1 MTPAEPVVARG
12 GAERVVRRA
21 AARTSGV
28 RRATRCIKNAE
39 LHNLSEITT
48 SFVGMSSEPPPSMMG
63 DVASPEGQAGS
74 GNAGEERIRL
84 SDPQQV
90 QEWALRLG
98 VSAEHLRELVAQ
110 VGPRVSDLQQR
121 LSQPPVVD

>member
-1 MTPAEPVVARG
+1 
-12 GAERVVRRA
+12 
-21 AARTSGV
+21 
-28 RRATRCIKNAE
+28 
-39 LHNLSEITT
+39 
-48 SFVGMSSEPPPSMMG
+48 MMG